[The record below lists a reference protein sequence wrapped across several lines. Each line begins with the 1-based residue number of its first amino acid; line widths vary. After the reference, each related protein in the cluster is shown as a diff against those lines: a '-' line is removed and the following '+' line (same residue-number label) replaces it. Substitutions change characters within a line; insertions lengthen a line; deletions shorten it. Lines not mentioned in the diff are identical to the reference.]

1 MHADEGYGEDS
12 EDEWEREAVD
22 VVDGHAAV
30 WAGEERMEV
39 NLLEIAKMAKP
50 RGMWLRCATLA
61 RALITVFFSLTGPAK
76 EFEMVDTLP
85 RVIAL
90 EDERELHCEE
100 MEVDDWEEV
109 QAAGE
114 APVRVAT
121 MSYAKAVLQ
130 TSG

>member
-1 MHADEGYGEDS
+1 MWRWTRPATRRGAGRNSGRDVWVSDAFVHADEGYGEDS

-61 RALITVFFSLTGPAK
+61 RGLITVVFL
-76 EFEMVDTLP
+76 
-85 RVIAL
+85 
-90 EDERELHCEE
+90 
-100 MEVDDWEEV
+100 
-109 QAAGE
+109 
-114 APVRVAT
+114 
-121 MSYAKAVLQ
+121 
-130 TSG
+130 